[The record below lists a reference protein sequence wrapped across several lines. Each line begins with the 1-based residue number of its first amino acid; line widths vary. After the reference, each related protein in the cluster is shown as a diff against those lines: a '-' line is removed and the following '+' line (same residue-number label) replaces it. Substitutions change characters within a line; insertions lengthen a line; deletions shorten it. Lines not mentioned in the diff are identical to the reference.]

1 MARLEADAAG
11 EVAAHA
17 SLAGQLRDL
26 RSTSD
31 SLIAAR
37 NVTIREMNEKI
48 IFLQNSLEKLSAER
62 GDIEKVNA
70 NAEMSLSES
79 QTRIQKLE
87 TKDYKI
93 KIVYF

>member
-48 IFLQNSLEKLSAER
+48 IFLQNLS
-62 GDIEKVNA
+62 K
-70 NAEMSLSES
+70 S
-79 QTRIQKLE
+79 
-87 TKDYKI
+87 
-93 KIVYF
+93 

>member
-48 IFLQNSLEKLSAER
+48 IFLQSSL
-62 GDIEKVNA
+62 
-70 NAEMSLSES
+70 
-79 QTRIQKLE
+79 QKLVRSVE
-87 TKDYKI
+87 ILKK
-93 KIVYF
+93 

>member
-37 NVTIREMNEKI
+37 NVTIRNMNEKI
-48 IFLQNSLEKLSAER
+48 IFLEHSLQKINEEQS
-62 GDIEKVNA
+62 D
-70 NAEMSLSES
+70 
-79 QTRIQKLE
+79 IQKINVMGSLAQG
-87 TKDYKI
+87 
-93 KIVYF
+93 VCFVLCNR